1 MAGEG
6 VIGSICQTASSS
18 RIMSTPDFLKQQV
31 HLFHDFSTER
41 LQQLVD
47 GSRIVSFE
55 AKEAIA
61 HRGEEAAH
69 LGVVLS
75 GAVTASVIG
84 DGGTPHSLAQLKAG
98 DTFGEMALMTGDP
111 VVADFVAQSRCEV
124 LLIPVSLFQSVI
136 VAEPGAVQR
145 ISRTITERM
154 KTILSDPAKAGA
166 ALGQSEDPYGLKLKG
181 ERPEKI
187 LVINCGSS
195 SLKYC
200 FYDTADESRQA
211 RGQVERIGIDGTRL
225 IHRGPK
231 GEIKRELPKGDFAA
245 AFKIMTAELTAKE
258 TGVIN
263 GAGEVSLVVH
273 RVVHGGEKFTEGA
286 LITDELL
293 AEIEALNPLAPLHN
307 PVMVAGIREMRRLLP
322 AVPHVAVFDTAFH
335 HTLPTYAYLYG
346 LPYELYEKKRVRR
359 YGFHG
364 SSHQY
369 VSLRAAQ
376 FLQRRPNELQ
386 LVSCHLGN
394 GSSLC
399 AVDHGRSVDTTMGFT
414 PAEGLIMG
422 TRCGNVDAGVLAFLE
437 RTEGLTVSQSEEM
450 LNKKSGLLGLSGVS
464 SDMREIL
471 RAADQGHHRALLA
484 LKAYSYNVR
493 KYLGAYVA
501 AMGGLDAVIFTA
513 GIGQGSAEI
522 RALSLQG
529 LDCMGIA
536 LDDQRNRAA
545 RGSDEICRISTDDSK
560 VTVLVVP
567 TDEERMM
574 AREALRTL
582 SRSYIMRA
590 LETQKQRPF
599 LVEVSAHHI
608 HLTQEHTEALFG
620 PGHQLTKHADL
631 SQPGQFACK
640 EQLAIVGPKGRI
652 ERVRVLGPAR
662 KYTQVEISMTEQ
674 FKLGINPPI
683 RESGD
688 IADTPGCTLEG
699 TAGSVQL
706 ERGVICAFRHIHMT
720 PEDALGYGVRDK
732 SIVRVRVAG
741 NRELIFGDVLVR
753 VDPSFALAM
762 HIDTDEANAANVQT
776 GAHGFIDGIQSEG

>member
-1 MAGEG
+1 M
-6 VIGSICQTASSS
+6 SS
-18 RIMSTPDFLKQQV
+18 PAFLKEHV
-31 HLFHDFSTER
+31 PLFQDFSAER

-47 GSRIVSFE
+47 ASRTVSFE
-55 AKEAIA
+55 DREAIM
-61 HRGEEAAH
+61 HRGEEAAY
-69 LGVVLS
+69 LGVVV
-75 GAVTASVIG
+75 GGTVAASVLG
-84 DGGTPHSLAQLKAG
+84 DGGARQALGQLKAG
-98 DTFGEMALMTGDP
+98 DTFNEMALMTGDP
-111 VVADFVAQSRCEV
+111 VVADFIAESRCEV
-124 LLIPVSLFQSVI
+124 LLIPVSVFQSVI

-154 KTILSDPAKAGA
+154 KSVWRDPVKAGA
-166 ALGQSEDPYGLKLKG
+166 AFHEGDDPYGLKLKG

-211 RGQVERIGIDGTRL
+211 RGQVERIKLEGTKL
-225 IHRGPK
+225 SHRGGK
-231 GEIKRELPKGDFAA
+231 GEIKRELPKGDFAD
-245 AFKIMTAELTAKE
+245 AFKAMVAELTSKE
-258 TGVIN
+258 TGVI
-263 GAGEVSLVVH
+263 GGPGDISVVAH

-293 AEIEALNPLAPLHN
+293 ADIEALNPLAPLHN
-307 PVMVAGIREMRRLLP
+307 PVMVPGIREMRRLFP

-335 HTLPTYAYLYG
+335 HTLPAYAFLYG
-346 LPYELYEKKRVRR
+346 LPYELYEKKKVRR

-364 SSHQY
+364 ASHHY

-376 FLQRRPNELQ
+376 FLEKRPNALR

-394 GSSLC
+394 GASLC

-414 PAEGLIMG
+414 PVEGLIMG
-422 TRCGNVDAGVLAFLE
+422 TRSGDVDAGVLAFLE
-437 RTEGLTVSQSEEM
+437 RTDGMTASQSEEM

-471 RAADQGHHRALLA
+471 KAANEGHHRALLA
-484 LKAYSYNVR
+484 LKTYCYRVR
-493 KYLGAYVA
+493 KYIGAYVA
-501 AMGGLDAVIFTA
+501 SMGGLDAVLFT
-513 GIGQGSAEI
+513 GGVGQGSAEV
-522 RALSLQG
+522 RALALQG
-529 LDCMGIA
+529 LDCMGIK
-536 LDDQRNRAA
+536 LDAQRNRDA
-545 RGSDEICRISTDDSK
+545 RGFNEVCRISTDDSK

-582 SRSYIMRA
+582 NRSYIVRA
-590 LETQKQRPF
+590 LETQKQRSF

-608 HLTQEHTEALFG
+608 HLTQEHVETLFG

-631 SQPGQFACK
+631 SQPGQYACK

-652 ERVRVLGPAR
+652 ERVRVLGPTR
-662 KYTQVEISMTEQ
+662 KYSQVEIAMTEQ
-674 FKLGINPPI
+674 FKLGVHPPI

-699 TAGSVQL
+699 TAGSVAID
-706 ERGVICAFRHIHMT
+706 RGVICAFRHIHMT

-732 SIVRVRVAG
+732 SIVRVRITG
-741 NRELIFGDVLVR
+741 DRELEFGDVLVR

-762 HIDTDEANAANVQT
+762 HIDTDEANAANVKT
-776 GAHGFIDGIQSEG
+776 GAQGFIAGIQSEA